1 MLNGLCASNPDY
13 GIKMVKK
20 SLYEAAWILGLIAGI
35 VCILFALF
43 SFLGNI
49 PEILEKPIKGLTG
62 MVSAGILGIMG
73 FLILGA
79 ARMTKAGGKR
89 ATTGGIFLLIFG
101 FVAYLVGGAIGAV
114 AAILTGLLVII
125 ARYV

>member
-1 MLNGLCASNPDY
+1 
-13 GIKMVKK
+13 MVKR

-43 SFLGNI
+43 SFLGYI

-62 MVSAGILGIMG
+62 MVSSGVLGIMG

-79 ARMTKAGGKR
+79 ARMTKSGGEK

-101 FVAYLVGGAIGAV
+101 VVAYLVGGAIGAV
-114 AAILTGLLVII
+114 IAILTGILAII

>member
-1 MLNGLCASNPDY
+1 
-13 GIKMVKK
+13 MVKK

-43 SFLGNI
+43 GFLGYI
-49 PEILEKPIKGLTG
+49 PEILEKPIEGLTG

-79 ARMTKAGGKR
+79 SRMTRAGGKR

>member
-1 MLNGLCASNPDY
+1 MTVTQLS
-13 GIKMVKK
+13 GIKMVKR

-43 SFLGNI
+43 SFLDYI

-62 MVSAGILGIMG
+62 MVSAAVLGILG

-79 ARMTKAGGKR
+79 ARMTKSGGEK

-101 FVAYLVGGAIGAV
+101 VVAYLVGGAIGA
-114 AAILTGLLVII
+114 AIAILTGLLAII

>member
-1 MLNGLCASNPDY
+1 
-13 GIKMVKK
+13 MVKR
-20 SLYEAAWILGLIAGI
+20 SLYEAAWILGLIAGV

-43 SFLGNI
+43 SFFDYM

-62 MVSAGILGIMG
+62 MVSAGVLGGLG

-89 ATTGGIFLLIFG
+89 ATTGGIFMLIFG
-101 FVAYLVGGAIGAV
+101 FVAYLVGGAIGAS
-114 AAILTGLLVII
+114 ISIFTGLLAVI

>member
-1 MLNGLCASNPDY
+1 MSKLRLYGLYICTHLETEKRGSLRGKSGDNLNNIDITSEFEIHKAESVSMAVIQLH

-43 SFLGNI
+43 SFLGYI

-62 MVSAGILGIMG
+62 IVSAGVLGILGS
-73 FLILGA
+73 
-79 ARMTKAGGKR
+79 
-89 ATTGGIFLLIFG
+89 
-101 FVAYLVGGAIGAV
+101 
-114 AAILTGLLVII
+114 
-125 ARYV
+125 

>member
-1 MLNGLCASNPDY
+1 
-13 GIKMVKK
+13 MVKR
-20 SLYEAAWILGLIAGI
+20 SLYEAVWILGLIAGI
-35 VCILFALF
+35 VCILFALL
-43 SFLGNI
+43 SFFGYI

-62 MVSAGILGIMG
+62 MVSAGILGVLG

-79 ARMTKAGGKR
+79 ARMTKAGGEK

-101 FVAYLVGGAIGAV
+101 FVAYLVGGAIGA
-114 AAILTGLLVII
+114 AIAVLTGLLAII

>member
-1 MLNGLCASNPDY
+1 M
-13 GIKMVKK
+13 KRT
-20 SLYEAAWILGLIAGI
+20 LYEAAWILGLVAGI

-43 SFLGNI
+43 SFLGYI

-62 MVSAGILGIMG
+62 IVSAGVLGILG

-79 ARMTKAGGKR
+79 ARMTKAGGKK
-89 ATTGGIFLLIFG
+89 ATTVGIFLLIFG

-114 AAILTGLLVII
+114 IAILAGLLAII

>member
-1 MLNGLCASNPDY
+1 
-13 GIKMVKK
+13 MVKR

-43 SFLGNI
+43 SFFGYI

-62 MVSAGILGIMG
+62 IVSAGVLGVMG
-73 FLILGA
+73 FLILSA

-89 ATTGGIFLLIFG
+89 STTGGIFLLIFG
-101 FVAYLVGGAIGAV
+101 FVAYLVWGAIGAV
-114 AAILTGLLVII
+114 IAILTGLLAII